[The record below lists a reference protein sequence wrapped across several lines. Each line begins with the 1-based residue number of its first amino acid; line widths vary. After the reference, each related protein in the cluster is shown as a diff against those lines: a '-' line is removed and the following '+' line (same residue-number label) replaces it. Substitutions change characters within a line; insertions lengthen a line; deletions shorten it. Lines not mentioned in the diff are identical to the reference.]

1 MASKELTKLKNAL
14 FDNVKLRL
22 GAQIIDVELD
32 NEHLEVGLENAIN
45 RYRQLSE
52 NSVEE
57 AYGFLHI
64 EKNRQDYYLDSNIL
78 EVRQIFRRTIG
89 SSSGGGASNFEPFEA
104 GYMNMY
110 MLKAGR
116 VGGLATYEMF
126 SGYQET
132 AARMFGGFL
141 NYTFDPVTKKLT
153 LIRKVD
159 SDAGEDVLLWI
170 YNQKPAD
177 NLLQHHMTK
186 KWMED
191 YTLAMS
197 KQILGESRSKFA
209 TIAGPQGGTTMNGSE
224 LKAEGQQEMADLVMQ
239 LNNYE
244 DGGMPMSFVIG

>member
-1 MASKELTKLKNAL
+1 MASKELTKLKTAL
-14 FDNVKLRL
+14 FDNVRLRL

-45 RYRQLSE
+45 KYRQLSE

-64 EKNRQDYYLDSNIL
+64 EKDRQDYFLDGNIL

-89 SSSGGGASNFEPFEA
+89 STTGGGASNFEPFEA

-110 MLKAGR
+110 MLRAGR

-126 SGYQET
+126 AGYQET

-153 LIRKVD
+153 LVRKVD
-159 SDAGEDVLLWI
+159 GEEGEDVLLWL
-170 YNQKPAD
+170 YNQKPED

-209 TIAGPQGGTTMNGSE
+209 TIAGPQGGTTMNGDA
-224 LKAEGQQEMADLVMQ
+224 LKAEGMQEMAELILQ

-244 DGGMPMSFVIG
+244 DGGMPMSFVIC

>member
-1 MASKELTKLKNAL
+1 MASKELTKLKTAL

-22 GAQIIDVELD
+22 GSQIVDVEID

-57 AYGFLHI
+57 AYGFLKI
-64 EKNRQDYYLDSNIL
+64 EKDRQDYYLDSNIL

-89 SSSGGGASNFEPFEA
+89 STSGGGASNFEPFEA

-244 DGGMPMSFVIG
+244 DGGMPMSFIIG